1 MCVVPWYNRYWYLVA
16 EEITDH
22 IETEALVLLIVLGEM
37 GEGIALLKVD
47 PMEELTEY
55 HVPLI

>member
-1 MCVVPWYNRYWYLVA
+1 MA

-47 PMEELTEY
+47 SMEELTEY